1 MRISDWS
8 SDVCSSD
15 LTLDGDP
22 LDGGFLAALDA
33 QWRAAGP
40 LPAHR
45 DVPFQGGWA
54 LYLGYEL
61 AAEIEPILRLP
72 AAPERGPIAV
82 ALRCPAALLRH
93 RGSGEVL
100 AVAEPGRDQLLHRI
114 VADVQALAA
123 DRKEHTSELQSLM
136 RNSYAV

>member
-15 LTLDGDP
+15 LDGGGIVLDHQYHLHTLDGDP

-40 LPAHR
+40 LPTHR

-61 AAEIEPILRLP
+61 AAEIEPLLRPP
-72 AAPERGPIAV
+72 AAPARGAIAV
-82 ALRCPAALLRH
+82 ALRGRSDE
-93 RGSGEVL
+93 RGVGHEGVGTCRS
-100 AVAEPGRDQLLHRI
+100 
-114 VADVQALAA
+114 
-123 DRKEHTSELQSLM
+123 
-136 RNSYAV
+136 